1 MSLRDDVIA
10 LCRAPHAYTMVDGDT
25 RTPAEVRADAILA
38 LMLAHATSDAAVE
51 RAAAAA
57 YSLHNPPHS
66 WINAPKWVADMY
78 RKDARAAI
86 LAALGDTHD

>member
-38 LMLAHATSDAAVE
+38 LVLAHATGPEGVE
-51 RAAAAA
+51 RGVRA
-57 YSLHNPPHS
+57 
-66 WINAPKWVADMY
+66 WV
-78 RKDARAAI
+78 RSRGKSPIKDAI
-86 LAALGDTHD
+86 LAALGEGE